1 VLSRA
6 SKIQN
11 LLSIVKSN
19 DLNKMAAPPMNLYE
33 TLDLSFMDKP
43 VEPGEQLFQGRLNPE
58 FDYVYVL
65 QLENLDK
72 SKPKGLDGNYP
83 QIINEETGEPIFN
96 WYIGRAD
103 NPVTRWIQHR
113 LGRMYLSTKGYKL
126 LSELL
131 KTIGKDKYTKAISE
145 FLIKIKDDPSYF
157 SVDPIEKTFGRPG
170 DRVGSDNERAVLS
183 KNINKILDL
192 DDKGAYGAHIPGSAR
207 CGSRWTIIHKPIK
220 MVYLKPTVIGTTGEE
235 ENILT
240 RELINQYGELHV
252 RGGSWCHILG
262 MHKDLML
269 QHEPYDDPDA
279 DNNYYADKMKN
290 DEDGKKIINY
300 LNEAAYISE
309 EEVVESISGWK
320 ISALKKSFKIK
331 SITTKKID
339 EKLHLEERESI
350 LSALSA
356 VEGSRSPLLDATLY
370 LGYANI
376 SEEMTKDEYK
386 TEIRRSTQRFAGRI
400 AAHKDDPEGPINVSD
415 YERKRPTKDEMRAS
429 LDAARKLNMDDPIWQ
444 GVHRQTARGWLSDAD
459 IELDDYDKAY
469 RARKIRQLKE
479 VLDKSWDYSKG
490 IFNKQFALRTLVKMY
505 PRDWSA
511 GDAIS
516 RAVKRFNI
524 NYQALLEQNRYA
536 DIKDIK
542 EAIMIAEK
550 DYKVRKGRG
559 PSIMQMATEI
569 LMSSKYWGP
578 FWVPPMEGAEPAPLN
593 DSVTALRTRIEK
605 ENNRKE
611 EEWGIIDRPE
621 ALELQKQRGPY
632 PMVEGLTQE
641 AVRSALERTGGMLGC
656 AAKILGENRRTLK
669 RRMEGYGY
677 KEEEFRKPKSDLTP
691 ESIREALNILTQ
703 NDHGETINWEG
714 KIKSVLGC
722 LASILGSSRSEVRAA
737 MINFEID
744 INEFAQGKASI
755 ESEPLSLVEP
765 ELPEEYEEPEEAETF
780 EEPEEEVLAGLS
792 RWLELRKF
800 AINSGKDGREV

>member
-1 VLSRA
+1 M
-6 SKIQN
+6 
-11 LLSIVKSN
+11 SIVKGN
-19 DLNKMAAPPMNLYE
+19 DLNKVAAPPMNLYE

-43 VEPGEQLFQGRLNPE
+43 VEPGEQLYQGRLNPE

-65 QLENLDK
+65 QLENLDR
-72 SKPKGLDGNYP
+72 SKPKGSDGKHP

-131 KTIGKDKYTKAISE
+131 ETIGKDKHVEAISE

-157 SVDPIEKTFGRPG
+157 SVDPIRRTKSRPG
-170 DRVGSDNERAVLS
+170 DWKDMDDERSVLS
-183 KNINKILDL
+183 KSINKILDL
-192 DDKGAYGAHIPGSAR
+192 NDEGSFGAHIPGSAR

-220 MVYLKPTVIGTTGEE
+220 MVYLRPTLIGTTNEE
-235 ENILT
+235 ENALT
-240 RELINQYGELHV
+240 RELVNKYGELHV
-252 RGGSWCHILG
+252 RGGKWCHILG
-262 MHKDLML
+262 MHKDSSL

-279 DNNYYADKMKN
+279 DNDYYADKMKD
-290 DEDGKKIINY
+290 DEDGKKIIDY
-300 LNEAAYISE
+300 LNEAMYIDE

-320 ISALKKSFKIK
+320 ISALRKSFNIK

-356 VEGSRSPLLDATLY
+356 VEGSRSPLLDAALH
-370 LGYANI
+370 LGYVNI
-376 SEEMTKDEYK
+376 SEGMTKDEYK

-400 AAHKDDPEGPINVSD
+400 AAHRDDPEGPINVSD

-429 LDAARKLNMDDPIWQ
+429 LDAARKLNIDDPIWQ
-444 GVHRQTARGWLSDAD
+444 GVHRQTAKRWLSDAD

-490 IFNKQFALRTLVKMY
+490 KFNKQFALRTLVKMY

-511 GDAIS
+511 GDEIS

-550 DYKVRKGRG
+550 DYKNRKGRG
-559 PSIMQMATEI
+559 PSVMQMATEI

-593 DSVTALRTRIEK
+593 DPVTALRTRIEK
-605 ENNRKE
+605 ENNRKK

-641 AVRSALERTGGMLGC
+641 AVRNALERTGGMLGC

-703 NDHGETINWEG
+703 NDHGEIINWEG

-722 LASILGSSRSEVRAA
+722 LASILGSSRSEVRSA
-737 MINFEID
+737 MLSFEID
-744 INEFAQGKASI
+744 INEFAQSTTVVEAGPLNLS
-755 ESEPLSLVEP
+755 ESEPEEDVE
-765 ELPEEYEEPEEAETF
+765 EVEALEESK
-780 EEPEEEVLAGLS
+780 EEVLAGLS

-800 AINSGKDGREV
+800 AINASKRNS